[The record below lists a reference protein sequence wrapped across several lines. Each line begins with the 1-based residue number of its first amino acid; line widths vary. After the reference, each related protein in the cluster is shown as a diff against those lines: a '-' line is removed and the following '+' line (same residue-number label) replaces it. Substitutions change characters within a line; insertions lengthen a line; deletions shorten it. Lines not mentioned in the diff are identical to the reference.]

1 MKEFINFLSQK
12 VKKASTTFGIC
23 ASPKTT
29 KAKSDIIHNFGL
41 KEQEILDLT
50 NQLIQNLRKHEEQK

>member
-1 MKEFINFLSQK
+1 MKEFINFLSEK
-12 VKKASTTFGIC
+12 VKKASITFSIA

-29 KAKSDIIHNFGL
+29 KAKSGIIHNFGL

-50 NQLIQNLRKHEEQK
+50 NQLIENLKKHEEQK